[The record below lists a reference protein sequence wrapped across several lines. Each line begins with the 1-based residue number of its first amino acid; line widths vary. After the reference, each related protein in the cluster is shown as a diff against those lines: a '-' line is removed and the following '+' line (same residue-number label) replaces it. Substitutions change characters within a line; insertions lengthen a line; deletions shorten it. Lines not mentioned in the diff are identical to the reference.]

1 MQKLSEESNYS
12 WLVWI
17 VRSWRANPLWTLL
30 HFPFSF
36 SMLIPRRSDF
46 WLTEWRPRLTYGW
59 GSCLHIR
66 NIFTAWPKNSRHC
79 LRIFVKL
86 PFWTKVCHKY
96 HTCWKKGWTCL
107 YRLLYFSWFEQN
119 LITRIYF
126 LQYYLNA
133 SKYWRSPRS
142 DNLSIYAMH
151 KLHWRSCNVA
161 KNLHFSH
168 WGERQKN

>member
-1 MQKLSEESNYS
+1 MNIASE
-12 WLVWI
+12 
-17 VRSWRANPLWTLL
+17 

-66 NIFTAWPKNSRHC
+66 NIFTAWPKSRHC

-96 HTCWKKGWTCL
+96 HTCSTKKGWTCL
-107 YRLLYFSWFEQN
+107 YRLLSFSWFEQN

-151 KLHWRSCNVA
+151 KLHWRSCNIA
-161 KNLHFSH
+161 KKRGKCLFATC
-168 WGERQKN
+168 QKGMR